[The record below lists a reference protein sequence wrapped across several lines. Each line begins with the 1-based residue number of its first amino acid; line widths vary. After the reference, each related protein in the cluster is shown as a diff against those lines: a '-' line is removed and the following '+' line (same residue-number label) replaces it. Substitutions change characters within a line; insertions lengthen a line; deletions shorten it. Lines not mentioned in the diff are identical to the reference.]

1 MIYLNKD
8 TTLTVKLL
16 NKMINYFR
24 VSVEPRLQKY
34 KNYYD
39 GVQKILQKSYADPSK
54 PCNKT
59 VINYCKNIADCYTGY
74 IATPGHISYRSNN
87 DIEEIMDILRYN
99 DYQAEDCDFLQDLLV
114 YGTACELMYI
124 DSGSQT
130 RFRLI
135 NPLTCFGIFDD
146 SLTGD
151 LLYFVR
157 MYKDNDWDDS
167 DTYNV
172 DVYSEYD
179 IKHYTM
185 TGKNSQ
191 LHFVSEEPHYFSQCP
206 ANISTL
212 PDEKNIFDCIIG
224 IQDSINELLSA
235 EVDDYQAFCDAY
247 LVLTG
252 AELDNETTGS
262 DGLTDAQRMR
272 TNRILDLPEGATA
285 AWLTKQ
291 ANDAQ
296 VENMLKRLHD
306 SAYRI
311 AQCPD
316 FSSESFVGG
325 VSSGIAIQYR
335 LTGMETKAGKIE
347 SIMKKALQRRIEIIC
362 GIASLK
368 LGEEVFRDIEIS
380 FKRNIPE
387 DITNI
392 INIINSLKGTVSD
405 ATLLGQLDFI
415 TDVNAELEA
424 VQKQKE
430 ENMSLY
436 SFSNPNFEDDE
447 EESDVDGI

>member
-1 MIYLNKD
+1 MIYLNKETVL
-8 TTLTVKLL
+8 TTDLL
-16 NKMINYFR
+16 SKMINHFR
-24 VSVEPRLQKY
+24 SAVEPRLQKY

-39 GVQKILQKSYADPSK
+39 GVQAILQKEYADPSK

-59 VINYCKNIADCYTGY
+59 VLNYCKNITDCYTGY
-74 IATPGHISYRSNN
+74 LATPGHISYRSDN

-99 DYQAEDCDFLQDLLV
+99 DYQAQDCEFLQDLLV

-124 DSGSQT
+124 DSESKT
-130 RFRLI
+130 RFRMI
-135 NPLTCFGIFDD
+135 NPLSCFGIFDD

-157 MYKDNDWDDS
+157 MYKESEWDDS
-167 DTYNV
+167 NTYIV
-172 DVYSEYD
+172 DVYSD
-179 IKHYTM
+179 TSVQKYTM
-185 TGKNSQ
+185 QGINGQ
-191 LHFVSEEPHYFSQCP
+191 LLLRSDEPHYFSQCP
-206 ANISTL
+206 ANISVL
-212 PDEKNIFDCIIG
+212 PDEKNIFDCILSV
-224 IQDSINELLSA
+224 QDSINELLSA
-235 EVDDYQAFCDAY
+235 EIDDYSAFCDAY

-252 AELDNETTGS
+252 VDIDAEQVADMKE
-262 DGLTDAQRMR
+262 
-272 TNRILDLPEGATA
+272 NRVLELPEGATA

-296 VENMLKRLHD
+296 IENMLKRLHD

-368 LGEEVFRDIEIS
+368 LGEEVFRDIDIE

-387 DITNI
+387 DISNVV
-392 INIINSLKGTVSD
+392 NLINSLKGTVSD
-405 ATLLGQLDFI
+405 ATLLTQIPFV
-415 TDVNAELEA
+415 TDVNAELEHLK
-424 VQKQKE
+424 KQKE
-430 ENMSLY
+430 ENMALY
-436 SFSNPNFEDDE
+436 SFGDPDFEDEE